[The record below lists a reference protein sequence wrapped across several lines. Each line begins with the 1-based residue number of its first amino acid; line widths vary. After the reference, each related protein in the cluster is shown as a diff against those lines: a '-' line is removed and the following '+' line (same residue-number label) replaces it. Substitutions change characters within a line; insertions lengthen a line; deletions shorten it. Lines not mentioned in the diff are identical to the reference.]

1 MRFRLHSMVVILITA
16 LLLSVLAVAQEG
28 AATAKP
34 GSTPSADQ
42 EGTPPTAT
50 TNEQEPPEAPAKP
63 ILSGPYPVMSKAAED
78 RGRQIFQMFNHA
90 EGSQLWALLV
100 EPLKKRTKTEANY
113 TAYNKKLHERMGPET
128 QMLEENIVPY
138 IFAPDT
144 VYSRLSNFQN
154 VPVPVMTM
162 ITVNQRGQID
172 AMSIQPVPAVAE
184 GKWAGYSSKNN
195 LHLPFNNE
203 WLVYQGGRNLFD
215 DGYAVNDDTRFSLDF
230 VYLKDNRMFAGAGGV
245 GSKVE
250 EYYCFGQPVLSP
262 ADGKVVKAEGGY
274 DDNPPGKPSGDPA
287 DGNVVSVVVGSG
299 ETTETAVF
307 NHLKQNSLKVKIGD
321 QVKQGQEL
329 AECGN
334 SGAGPVPHL
343 HFQLQKG
350 GGNPVPALFVNY
362 IANGKPVDSGE
373 PKRGQLVKN
382 NPAAAASASSAST
395 APSPAGK

>member
-1 MRFRLHSMVVILITA
+1 M
-16 LLLSVLAVAQEG
+16 
-28 AATAKP
+28 
-34 GSTPSADQ
+34 
-42 EGTPPTAT
+42 
-50 TNEQEPPEAPAKP
+50 
-63 ILSGPYPVMSKAAED
+63 
-78 RGRQIFQMFNHA
+78 
-90 EGSQLWALLV
+90 
-100 EPLKKRTKTEANY
+100 
-113 TAYNKKLHERMGPET
+113 
-128 QMLEENIVPY
+128 
-138 IFAPDT
+138 
-144 VYSRLSNFQN
+144 
-154 VPVPVMTM
+154 
-162 ITVNQRGQID
+162 
-172 AMSIQPVPAVAE
+172 
-184 GKWAGYSSKNN
+184 
-195 LHLPFNNE
+195 
-203 WLVYQGGRNLFD
+203 
-215 DGYAVNDDTRFSLDF
+215 
-230 VYLKDNRMFAGAGGV
+230 
-245 GSKVE
+245 GSKLE